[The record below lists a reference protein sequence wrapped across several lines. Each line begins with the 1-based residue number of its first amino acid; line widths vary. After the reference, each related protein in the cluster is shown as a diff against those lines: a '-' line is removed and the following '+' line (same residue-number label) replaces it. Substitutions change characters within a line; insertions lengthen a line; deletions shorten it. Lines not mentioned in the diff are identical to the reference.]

1 MLSTKVCED
10 CHNKLATF
18 YYFKQELAT
27 KQERLYELLDEL
39 KVEALYEDPASDYEN
54 VRPEPKHEIDVDI
67 KTEGG
72 YDAFKIPDGFEA
84 IDYEGEFR
92 VVVGRLP
99 EADNSIPFQ

>member
-1 MLSTKVCED
+1 MLSSRVCED

-27 KQERLYELLDEL
+27 KQERLYELLEEL
-39 KVEALYEDPASDYEN
+39 KVEELYEDPASDNEN
-54 VRPEPKHEIDVDI
+54 VRAEPKHEIDVDI

-72 YDAFKIPDGFEA
+72 YEAFKIPDGFEA

-92 VVVGRLP
+92 VGSKRLP
-99 EADNSIPFQ
+99 EAYNLIPL